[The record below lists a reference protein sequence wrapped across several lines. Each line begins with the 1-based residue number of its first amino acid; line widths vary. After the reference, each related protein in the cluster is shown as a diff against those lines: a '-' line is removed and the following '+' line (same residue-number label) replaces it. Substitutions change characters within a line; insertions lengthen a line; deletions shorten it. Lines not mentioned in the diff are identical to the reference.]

1 MTEPERNTT
10 EPERN
15 MTEPERNTSEP
26 ESNPVI
32 ASAPRE
38 FRMTPG
44 ANRRAAVNSLLIL
57 AAGLALALLLDRLF
71 WPGNLWLAA
80 FIAGCEAG
88 LVGGLTDWF
97 AVTALF
103 RHPFGLRLPHTAILP
118 NNRDRIT
125 DALVSMVEND
135 LLHKESLLAKIKQLD
150 AARRLMTGIRAGL
163 RLEAV
168 RAILTQVMQSVLI
181 GLPLE
186 DIRNAI
192 RHLLADR
199 VKRADFSSLL
209 RLLTEEG
216 LKRNLDTETLDAIL
230 EKSSETIAGEDF
242 QLKTG
247 QMAMAALQHMH
258 LKGLL
263 KLSLPALAGLMG
275 ERKVGALIQ
284 EFLLTSVKDLG
295 EPENATRGTLLTYI
309 RDGIGR
315 LPENPSLLAR
325 LDDWLEEGLSSDKL
339 DTLLND
345 NLQQIRMEGIRK
357 TIDPRFL
364 DDKVLPLLEDLI
376 DSALRDDG
384 MMARLEAFLG
394 DQLGQLVDTHHKKI
408 GMVVRENIDKFET
421 DSLVHL
427 IEDKV
432 GDDLQWIRVNG
443 AVSGFLVGLFL
454 FGTKQLVLL
463 LYPK

>member
-1 MTEPERNTT
+1 MTDNKLSNDSTT
-10 EPERN
+10 
-15 MTEPERNTSEP
+15 
-26 ESNPVI
+26 
-32 ASAPRE
+32 APKVLRI
-38 FRMTPG
+38 TPG

-57 AAGLALALLLDRLF
+57 TAALAGALLLDRLF

-118 NNRDRIT
+118 NSRAHIT

-135 LLHKESLLAKIKQLD
+135 LLHKASIIAKIRQLD
-150 AARRLMTGIRAGL
+150 AARRLMTGIRSGL
-163 RLEAV
+163 RLDAV

-186 DIRNAI
+186 EIRNAL
-192 RHLLADR
+192 RHLIAER
-199 VKRADFSSLL
+199 VKRADFESLL

-216 LKRNLDTETLDAIL
+216 LKRNLDEETLDAIL
-230 EKSSETIAGEDF
+230 DKSAETISGEEF
-242 QLKTG
+242 QLKIG
-247 QMAMAALQHMH
+247 HLAMAALQHMH

-263 KLSLPALAGLMG
+263 KLSLPALAGVMG
-275 ERKVGALIQ
+275 EKKIGALLQ
-284 EFLLTSVKDLG
+284 EFLLTAVKDIG
-295 EPENATRGTLLTYI
+295 EPENNTRETLLTYI
-309 RDGIGR
+309 RGGIEK

-325 LDDWLEEGLSSDKL
+325 LTDWRDELLSSNTL
-339 DTLLND
+339 DTLLD
-345 NLQQIRMEGIRK
+345 ENLQQARIEGIRM
-357 TIDPRFL
+357 TVDPTFL
-364 DDKVLPLLEDLI
+364 DQKVIPLLEGLI
-376 DSALRDDG
+376 DSALRDDD
-384 MMARLEAFLG
+384 MMERMEAFLG
-394 DQLGQLVDTHHKKI
+394 DQLGQLVDTHHQKI
-408 GMVVRENIDKFET
+408 GTVVRENIDKFDT
-421 DSLVHL
+421 DALVKL

-443 AVSGFLVGLFL
+443 AISGFLVGLFL
-454 FGTKQLVLL
+454 FGTKTLVLL